1 MYKTLAKFREGQ
13 NVVQTF
19 ERIFEDPNR
28 IFDRNFTK
36 PREISPERFSKP
48 REILRNFASV
58 ETIGIRYFDETD
70 SERWQW
76 VSQGALLLLPF
87 IQLALPPTLTDLNY
101 KNSILSFLKYPID
114 RHVGLTLENCLG
126 GLDILLQH

>member
-48 REILRNFASV
+48 REISRNFASV

-70 SERWQW
+70 SEKWQ
-76 VSQGALLLLPF
+76 
-87 IQLALPPTLTDLNY
+87 
-101 KNSILSFLKYPID
+101 
-114 RHVGLTLENCLG
+114 
-126 GLDILLQH
+126 